1 MIKDRCCARPVVRR
15 YIPFSPP
22 TRKKKAKHLAAQ
34 ACLLRITFTRLFDY
48 EPPPPPTRS
57 ASRRLVALW
66 NSTTCIYE
74 FFFSFFF
81 LYIIFVGH
89 LLTDLLFIL
98 TFFRFNEEEE
108 EEEAPGLYLWPSRA
122 AGCQVAS
129 LSLSFFL
136 SLSRWC
142 DGRLGSFN

>member
-22 TRKKKAKHLAAQ
+22 TRKKKRNTWPLKPACYELHLHG
-34 ACLLRITFTRLFDY
+34 CLTT
-48 EPPPPPTRS
+48 
-57 ASRRLVALW
+57 SRRHHRLVAQVAAL
-66 NSTTCIYE
+66 SRSETLRLAYTS
-74 FFFSFFF
+74 FSFLFF

-136 SLSRWC
+136 SLSR
-142 DGRLGSFN
+142 